1 MGLTRPNAAQITT
14 VVSTI
19 SDPLTVLNQGAT
31 SANIDIGFIMNR
43 GNAANVAFVWQES
56 SKQFILAT
64 TSSTGVTNANVTVS
78 SYANLQAGNITTG
91 NITAAHYIGDGSL
104 LTGITTTYSNVQVAQ
119 YLPIYSG
126 ALSGSTVTIGSTVL
140 VLTSSSVITSIGTS
154 ATALDTFATATYRS
168 AKYVIS
174 INDITNTQ
182 FQTCELVLVQD
193 GTTATIGTY
202 GSVWSGTTNRMNFTA
217 TIASGTLTLYGTG
230 VSANNTVKLVR
241 TLIPV

>member
-1 MGLTRPNAAQITT
+1 MGLTRPTAAQITT

-19 SDPLTVLNQGAT
+19 TDPLTVLNEGAT
-31 SANIDIGFIMNR
+31 TANLDVGFIMNR

-64 TSSTGVTNANVTVS
+64 TSSTGITNANVTVS
-78 SYANLQAGNITTG
+78 SYANIQAG
-91 NITAAHYIGDGSL
+91 YFVGDGSR
-104 LTGITTTYSNVQVAQ
+104 LTNVGAYGNTQVGQ
-119 YLPIYSG
+119 YLSTYSG
-126 ALSGSTVTIGSTVL
+126 ALSTLTVTGNVIQGTVP
-140 VLTSSSVITSIGTS
+140 VLTSSSATTNVGTS
-154 ATALDTFATATYRS
+154 ATALDTFATASYRS

-217 TIASGTLTLYGTG
+217 TIASGTMTLYGTG
-230 VSANNTVKLVR
+230 TSANNTVKLVR

>member
-1 MGLTRPNAAQITT
+1 MGLTRPTAAQITT

-19 SDPLTVLNQGAT
+19 TDPLTVLNEGAT
-31 SANIDIGFIMNR
+31 SANLDVGFIMNR

-64 TSSTGVTNANVTVS
+64 TSNTGATNANITVS
-78 SYANLQAGNITTG
+78 GYANIQAG
-91 NITAAHYIGDGSL
+91 YFVGDGSR
-104 LTGITTTYSNVQVAQ
+104 LTNVSTYGNTQVGQ
-119 YLPIYSG
+119 YLPTYSG
-126 ALSGSTVTIGSTVL
+126 ALSGSAITIGNTVP
-140 VLTSSSVITSIGTS
+140 VLTSSSVTTSIGTS
-154 ATALDTFATATYRS
+154 ATALDTFATASYRS

-182 FQTCELVLVQD
+182 FQTCEIVVVQD

-217 TIASGTLTLYGTG
+217 TIASGTMTLYGTG
-230 VSANNTVKLVR
+230 TSANNTVKLVR